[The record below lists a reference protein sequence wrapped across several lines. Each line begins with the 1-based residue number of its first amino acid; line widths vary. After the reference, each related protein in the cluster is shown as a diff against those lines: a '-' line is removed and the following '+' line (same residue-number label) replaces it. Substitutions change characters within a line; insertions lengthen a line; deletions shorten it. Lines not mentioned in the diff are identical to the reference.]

1 MTFGYEL
8 DPPLTA
14 NYAMCSNQ
22 IAQRFDCLS
31 VTLEM
36 PYKDVIDCRGKQTT
50 FLDAEAARFGSAMLD
65 AIKTVLP
72 TLRD

>member
-8 DPPLTA
+8 DPPLSA

-22 IAQRFDCLS
+22 IAQRYDCLS

-36 PYKDVIDCRGKQTT
+36 PYKDVIDCRGKQNT
-50 FLDAEAARFGSAMLD
+50 FLDQEAAGFGAAMLE
-65 AIKTVLP
+65 AIKAVLP
-72 TLRD
+72 TIRD